1 MANYSSFGY
10 MPLDVAEQ
18 YAQNKRDWSSGNE
31 TQKNLA
37 TLNNQQ
43 IREAYGITQDVPLG
57 EVERY
62 IDALKTDN
70 TKKSLI
76 TKITNPS
83 AGNNVKSSAEA
94 VKNFS
99 YNPANDPAYQSYV
112 DAYTRQGQ
120 SAAKQTMANL
130 AASNMGRNSSYG
142 AAATAQVQQAYAK
155 QAADMIPQLSQQ
167 AYARLMDMYSIDK
180 DLEDTE
186 YNRALTGYQTLA
198 DDKTRQLSDEQLRL
212 GNIGA
217 ELNNQA
223 SQIELQYLEPSLR
236 QQVLSGALSLD
247 EAIFK
252 NQMMNEYGKRQ
263 WDAETRALENQAA
276 GKVSGGSGGV
286 SRSSSN
292 SNVNTKNIDNFIK
305 RFNQNMK
312 TYVNEK
318 GNNYYD
324 MAGVEGDIL
333 IGGNG
338 QYVFGNAIGGTKAW
352 NDPLLNA
359 IYTDP
364 YLTADEVSYLITSLG
379 LIEPDYMVKK
389 SV

>member
-1 MANYSSFGY
+1 
-10 MPLDVAEQ
+10 MPLDVAEL
-18 YAQNKRDWSSGNE
+18 YAQNKRDWASGNE

-83 AGNNVKSSAEA
+83 VGNNVKASAEA

-130 AASNMGRNSSYG
+130 AAANMGRNSSYG

-155 QAADMIPQLSQQ
+155 QATDMIPQLAQQ
-167 AYARLMDMYSIDK
+167 AYARLMDKYSIDK

-186 YNRALTGYQTLA
+186 YNRAFTGYQTLA
-198 DDKTRQLSDEQLRL
+198 DDKTRQLTDEQLRL

-217 ELNNQA
+217 DINNQA
-223 SQIELQYLEPSLR
+223 AQIELAYLPTTLR
-236 QQVLSGALSLD
+236 QQVESGEITLDQARLQLALD
-247 EAIFK
+247 YK
-252 NQMMNEYGKRQ
+252 YGEGDRQ
-263 WDAETRALENQAA
+263 LAQDQARATISKAY
-276 GKVSGGSGGV
+276 KSGGSSGGKA
-286 SRSSSN
+286 S
-292 SNVNTKNIDNFIK
+292 TKTIDAFIK
-305 RFNQNMK
+305 DFNNWAK
-312 TYVNEK
+312 TQ
-318 GNNYYD
+318 NYYLD
-324 MAGVEGDIL
+324 EGIEGDVISSVGGTYNWNNN
-333 IGGNG
+333 IGGSRAWAGPLIRYMYSSPNLSAEDINYLS
-338 QYVFGNAIGGTKAW
+338 YVMGLDKDGYTTEFSYAI
-352 NDPLLNA
+352 
-359 IYTDP
+359 P
-364 YLTADEVSYLITSLG
+364 Y
-379 LIEPDYMVKK
+379 
-389 SV
+389 